1 MINET
6 INSTINST
14 NSSISTN
21 INGGLNQIDMGG
33 LFGTLHDIV
42 LYVRTGSLNLANLLA
57 KFIHFS
63 PDAIS
68 MVLLIAGSLWL
79 AGKVIDPRQNS
90 NFWLLG
96 SGALFYALYL
106 W

>member
-6 INSTINST
+6 T
-14 NSSISTN
+14 NSSISTG
-21 INGGLNQIDMGG
+21 INSGINQIDVGG
-33 LFGTLHDIV
+33 LLGTLHNIV
-42 LYVRTGSLNLANLLA
+42 LYVRAGSLNLATLLA
-57 KFIHFS
+57 KYIHFS

-68 MVLLIAGSLWL
+68 MVLLIAASMWL

-96 SGALFYALYL
+96 SGALFYAFYV